1 MQESCFI
8 ANAKL
13 THTKEK
19 PYQSQSTLK
28 QNKAIFSKVYV
39 YHEPCFI
46 ANATSIHTKEKP
58 YQSQSTLK
66 ALMPITFSSP
76 RAQPEVVHFLISN
89 ESPYFSG
96 CKSKIL
102 ALNSL

>member
-1 MQESCFI
+1 MRSEVTG
-8 ANAKL
+8 NNL
-13 THTKEK
+13 G
-19 PYQSQSTLK
+19 SQQTPAGYVSPLVTQYYLVVFTIHNSTL
-28 QNKAIFSKVYV
+28 QNAFKG
-39 YHEPCFI
+39 
-46 ANATSIHTKEKP
+46 P
-58 YQSQSTLK
+58 YADHILI
-66 ALMPITFSSP
+66 PP